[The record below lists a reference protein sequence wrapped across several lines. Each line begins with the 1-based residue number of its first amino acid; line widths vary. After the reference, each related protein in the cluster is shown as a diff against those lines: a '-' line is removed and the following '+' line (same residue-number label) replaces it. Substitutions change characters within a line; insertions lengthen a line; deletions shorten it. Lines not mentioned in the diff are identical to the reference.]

1 MWKIKILSPAKI
13 NLHLDI
19 SPPGANGFHPL
30 RSLFVMVSL
39 YDEMRI
45 EEKDEGCVI
54 ISDLSV
60 HEKENILYK
69 TWLLCQKEG
78 LYKKGLKI
86 HLKKKIP
93 HGAGLGGGSGNA
105 ASLLRVLYGLNP
117 QIKPFSYWKNLA
129 SDLGSD
135 VPFFMDTTAAVVSGR
150 GEVIKAVESLKNYSV
165 LIVFPGIPFSTPKA
179 FSSLDHFRKF
189 KKDYTWRLTLE
200 QIENSFL
207 KDNPKNWPFFN
218 SFSPSAYESY
228 PPLKLIEET
237 LLTNGAD
244 FAILSG
250 SGSAMVG
257 IFTSKDICLRAKRV
271 LINDF
276 PATYA
281 VDPLDIIPCG
291 IVI

>member
-86 HLKKKIP
+86 HLKKKNTP
-93 HGAGLGGGSGNA
+93 WCR
-105 ASLLRVLYGLNP
+105 LR
-117 QIKPFSYWKNLA
+117 
-129 SDLGSD
+129 
-135 VPFFMDTTAAVVSGR
+135 R
-150 GEVIKAVESLKNYSV
+150 R
-165 LIVFPGIPFSTPKA
+165 
-179 FSSLDHFRKF
+179 FRKC
-189 KKDYTWRLTLE
+189 R
-200 QIENSFL
+200 
-207 KDNPKNWPFFN
+207 
-218 SFSPSAYESY
+218 FSPSR
-228 PPLKLIEET
+228 PLWFKSPNKT
-237 LLTNGAD
+237 L
-244 FAILSG
+244 
-250 SGSAMVG
+250 
-257 IFTSKDICLRAKRV
+257 
-271 LINDF
+271 
-276 PATYA
+276 
-281 VDPLDIIPCG
+281 
-291 IVI
+291 